1 MKNHLLL
8 AILVIPLFFISCN
21 SKEKEKNDEEIIFQT
36 HWVPTKIQL
45 VKIIPLYT
53 INYPHTENCTQDYI
67 QLNTDETANFVR
79 FSGVNCEETIY
90 QQAFVRNGEE
100 VSLKIMGHQING
112 MITLE
117 DANTLLIESDI
128 EEYTSYIEQILPDYS
143 QYLSV
148 LNDAKVTLEL
158 KKKEKRL

>member
-53 INYPHTENCTQDYI
+53 INYPHTENCAQDYI

-90 QQAFVRNGEE
+90 QKAFVRNGEE
-100 VSLKIMGHQING
+100 VSLNIMGHQING

-128 EEYTSYIEQILPDYS
+128 VEYTSYIEQILPDYS

-158 KKKEKRL
+158 KKKEKSF

>member
-1 MKNHLLL
+1 
-8 AILVIPLFFISCN
+8 
-21 SKEKEKNDEEIIFQT
+21 
-36 HWVPTKIQL
+36 
-45 VKIIPLYT
+45 
-53 INYPHTENCTQDYI
+53 
-67 QLNTDETANFVR
+67 
-79 FSGVNCEETIY
+79 
-90 QQAFVRNGEE
+90 
-100 VSLKIMGHQING
+100 

-117 DANTLLIESDI
+117 DANTLLIESDS